1 MTNLNR
7 LKLELANKKY
17 FTDDEYTL
25 LLEEQGLNPTDEYN
39 KKQDELYLLQ
49 TVIAVL
55 QMLSNNIDLYRSIE
69 SEFATNTQ
77 AYTNLK
83 DRIDELYKRIALIPA
98 YEPTLSCITNLYY
111 TYEG

>member
-25 LLEEQGLNPTDEYN
+25 LLEEQGLNPTSEYN

-49 TVIAVL
+49 TVISIL
-55 QMLSNNIDLYRSIE
+55 QMLSNDINLYRSIE
-69 SEFATNTQ
+69 TEFATNTQ

-83 DRIDELYKRIALIPA
+83 DRIDELYKRIALIPT
-98 YEPTLSCITNLYY
+98 YEPTVSCITNLFVD
-111 TYEG
+111 

>member
-17 FTDDEYTL
+17 FTDEEYTVL
-25 LLEEQGLNPTDEYN
+25 LDEQGLNPASEYN
-39 KKQDELYLLQ
+39 KKQDELYLLE
-49 TVIAVL
+49 TVICVL

-69 SEFATNTQ
+69 TEFTTNTQ

-83 DRIDELYKRIALIPA
+83 DRIDELYKRIAMIPT
-98 YEPTLSCITNLYY
+98 YEPTVSCITNLFVD
-111 TYEG
+111 